1 METGKRSKSESAKIG
16 AKQEIDF
23 VVNQMT
29 STTNDTLAFPTPC
42 RPRSKV
48 VYDRFLLV
56 VTSF

>member
-1 METGKRSKSESAKIG
+1 MKTGKRNKSGSAKIG

-29 STTNDTLAFPTPC
+29 RTTKDTFAP
-42 RPRSKV
+42 RVGPRSKV